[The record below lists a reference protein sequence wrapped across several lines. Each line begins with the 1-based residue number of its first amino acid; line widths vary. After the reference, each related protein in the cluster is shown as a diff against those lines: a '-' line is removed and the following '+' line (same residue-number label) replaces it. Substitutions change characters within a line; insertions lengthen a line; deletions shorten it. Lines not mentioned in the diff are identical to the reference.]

1 MIRKNIAGDQPQID
15 STAFVDPS
23 AVIIGR
29 VIIGANTYIGP
40 GVVLRAD
47 RFSDIDEIS
56 KIEIG
61 SNCSI
66 QDIAVIH
73 ARSETPIIIKD
84 DTSVSHGVII
94 HGSTSIGRGCFIGA
108 RSIITNSM
116 IEDSVYVRSNAIIE
130 NVHLAQE
137 SFVANNAVLESQEM
151 TIGLRKI
158 TAREKEFMLKSV
170 AENREFALRY
180 KYSLAD

>member
-1 MIRKNIAGDQPQID
+1 MIRKNIAGDQPHID

-29 VIIGANTYIGP
+29 VIIGGNTYIGP

-47 RFSDIDEIS
+47 RFSTVDEIS

-73 ARSETPIIIKD
+73 ARSETPVIIKD
-84 DTSVSHGVII
+84 DTSISHGVII
-94 HGSTSIGRGCFIGA
+94 HGATSIGNKCFIGA

-116 IEDSVYVRSNAIIE
+116 IEDSVYIRSNAIVE
-130 NVHLAQE
+130 NVHLTQE
-137 SFVANNAVLESQEM
+137 SFVTNNAVLEAQDM

-158 TAREKEFMLKSV
+158 TAKEKEFILKCV
-170 AENREFALRY
+170 AENREFSMRY

>member
-1 MIRKNIAGDQPQID
+1 MIRKNVAGDQPQID
-15 STAFVDPS
+15 NTAFVDPS

-29 VIIGANTYIGP
+29 VIIGGNTYIGP

-47 RFSDIDEIS
+47 RFSTVDEIS

-66 QDIAVIH
+66 QDLAVIH
-73 ARSETPIIIKD
+73 CRAETPIVIKD
-84 DTSVSHGVII
+84 DTSISHGVII
-94 HGSTSIGRGCFIGA
+94 HGSTSIGRSCFVGA
-108 RSIITNSM
+108 RSVITNVM
-116 IEDSVYVRSNAIIE
+116 LEDSVYIRSNVILE
-130 NVHLAQE
+130 NVLIAKE
-137 SFVANNAVLESQEM
+137 SFVPNNAVLESQDT

-158 TAREKEFMLKSV
+158 TAKEKEFILKCV

-180 KYSLAD
+180 KYSLTD

>member
-1 MIRKNIAGDQPQID
+1 MIQKNIAGDQPQID

-29 VIIGANTYIGP
+29 VTIGANTYIGP

-47 RFSDIDEIS
+47 RFTTIDEIS
-56 KIEIG
+56 KIKIG

-66 QDIAVIH
+66 QDLAVIH
-73 ARSETPIIIKD
+73 CRAETPIIIND
-84 DTSVSHGVII
+84 DTSISHGVII
-94 HGSTSIGRGCFIGA
+94 HGSTIIGRSCFVGA
-108 RSIITNSM
+108 RSVITNSM
-116 IEDSVYVRSNAIIE
+116 IEDFVYIRSNAIVE
-130 NVHLAQE
+130 NVHLTQE
-137 SFVANNAVLESQEM
+137 SFVPNNTLLESQDM

-158 TAREKEFMLKSV
+158 TAREKEFIAKCV
-170 AENREFALRY
+170 AENREFSLRY

>member
-1 MIRKNIAGDQPQID
+1 MIRKNVAGDQPQID
-15 STAFVDPS
+15 TTAFVDPS

-29 VIIGANTYIGP
+29 VIIGGNTYIGP

-56 KIEIG
+56 KIVIG
-61 SNCSI
+61 SNCSV
-66 QDIAVIH
+66 QDVAVIH
-73 ARSETPIIIKD
+73 ARGETPIIIKD
-84 DTSVSHGVII
+84 NTSISHGVII
-94 HGSTSIGRGCFIGA
+94 HGATSIGSRCFVGA

-116 IEDSVYVRSNAIIE
+116 IEDSVYIRSNAIVE

-137 SFVANNAVLESQEM
+137 ISVPNNAVIEAQDM

-158 TAREKEFMLKSV
+158 TAKEKEFILKCV
-170 AENREFALRY
+170 AENREFAMRY
-180 KYSLAD
+180 KYSLTD

>member
-1 MIRKNIAGDQPQID
+1 MIRKNVVGDQPQID
-15 STAFVDPS
+15 TTAFVDPS

-29 VIIGANTYIGP
+29 VIIGGNTYIGP

-47 RFSDIDEIS
+47 RFSDIDQIS
-56 KIEIG
+56 KIDIG

-66 QDIAVIH
+66 QDLAVIH
-73 ARSETPIIIKD
+73 CRAETPIIIKD
-84 DTSVSHGVII
+84 DTSISHGVII
-94 HGSTSIGRGCFIGA
+94 HGATSIGSRCFVGA

-116 IEDSVYVRSNAIIE
+116 IEDSVYIRSNAIVE

-137 SFVANNAVLESQEM
+137 ISVPNNAVIEAQDM

-158 TAREKEFMLKSV
+158 TAKEKEFIVKCV
-170 AENREFALRY
+170 AENREFAMRY
-180 KYSLAD
+180 KYSLTD

>member
-15 STAFVDPS
+15 NTAFVDPS

-29 VIIGANTYIGP
+29 VIIGGNTYIGP

-47 RFSDIDEIS
+47 RFSTVDEIS

-66 QDIAVIH
+66 QDLAVIH
-73 ARSETPIIIKD
+73 CRAETPIVIKD
-84 DTSVSHGVII
+84 DTSISHGVII
-94 HGSTSIGRGCFIGA
+94 HGSTSIGSRCFIGA
-108 RSIITNSM
+108 RSVITNSM
-116 IEDSVYVRSNAIIE
+116 IEDSVYIRSNVILE
-130 NVHLAQE
+130 NVLIAKE
-137 SFVANNAVLESQEM
+137 SFVPNNAVLESQDT

-158 TAREKEFMLKSV
+158 TAKEKEFILKCI

-180 KYSLAD
+180 KYSLTD

>member
-15 STAFVDPS
+15 NTAFVDPS

-40 GVVLRAD
+40 GVIIRAD
-47 RFSDIDEIS
+47 RFSTSDEIS
-56 KIEIG
+56 RIEIG

-84 DTSVSHGVII
+84 DTSISHGVII
-94 HGSTSIGRGCFIGA
+94 HGSTSIGRRCFIGA
-108 RSIITNSM
+108 RSVITNSM

-130 NVHLAQE
+130 DVLITKE
-137 SFVANNAVLESQEM
+137 SFVPNNAVLESQDT

-158 TAREKEFMLKSV
+158 TAREKEFIVKSV

>member
-15 STAFVDPS
+15 NTAFVDPS

-29 VIIGANTYIGP
+29 VIIGGNTYIGP

-47 RFSDIDEIS
+47 RFSTSDEIS

-61 SNCSI
+61 SNCNI

-84 DTSVSHGVII
+84 DTSISHGVII
-94 HGSTSIGRGCFIGA
+94 HGSTSIGSRCFIGA
-108 RSIITNSM
+108 RSVITNSM
-116 IEDSVYVRSNAIIE
+116 IEDSVYIRSNAIIE
-130 NVHLAQE
+130 NVHLTKE
-137 SFVANNAVLESQEM
+137 SFVPNNAVLESQDM
-151 TIGLRKI
+151 TISLRKI
-158 TAREKEFMLKSV
+158 TAKEKEFILKCV

-180 KYSLAD
+180 KYSLTD

>member
-29 VIIGANTYIGP
+29 VIIGGNTYIGP

-47 RFSDIDEIS
+47 RFSTVDEIS

-73 ARSETPIIIKD
+73 ARSETPVIIKD
-84 DTSVSHGVII
+84 DTSISHGVII
-94 HGSTSIGRGCFIGA
+94 HGATSIGSRCFIGA

-116 IEDSVYVRSNAIIE
+116 IEDSVYIRSNAIVE
-130 NVHLAQE
+130 NVLLTQE
-137 SFVANNAVLESQEM
+137 SFVANNAVIEAQDM

-158 TAREKEFMLKSV
+158 TAKEKEFILKCV
-170 AENREFALRY
+170 AENREFSMRY